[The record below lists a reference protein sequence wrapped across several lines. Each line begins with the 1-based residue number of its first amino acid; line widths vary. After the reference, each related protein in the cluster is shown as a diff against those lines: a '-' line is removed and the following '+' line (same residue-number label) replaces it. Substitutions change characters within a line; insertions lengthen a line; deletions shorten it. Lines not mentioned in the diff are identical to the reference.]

1 MFVHYE
7 SEVPLPVAE
16 VERRLDSLRS
26 DLYSMADV
34 AFREG
39 EELRA
44 RVGPGA
50 GTFAKEV
57 RLAIGTPE
65 IHRSGLIYPLSW
77 SAVGSE
83 NLFPHLTADLILAHV
98 GHSKTRIVL
107 DGTYQP
113 PLGPL
118 GRVIDRALLRRVAE
132 STVRSWVDRLAESLM
147 VDITPQGC

>member
-7 SEVPLPVAE
+7 TEVSLPLPE
-16 VERRLDSLRS
+16 VQRGLDSVRSELRT
-26 DLYSMADV
+26 MADV
-34 AFREG
+34 AYREG

-50 GTFAKEV
+50 GKIAKEV
-57 RLAIGTPE
+57 RLEIGPPE
-65 IHRSGLIYPLSW
+65 IHRSGLVYPVSW

-83 NLFPHLTADLILAHV
+83 TLFPRLNADLIVSHI
-98 GHSKTRIVL
+98 GPDQTRIIM

-118 GRVIDRALLRRVAE
+118 GKVVDRVLLRRVAE
-132 STVRSWVDRLAESLM
+132 STVKTWVDRLADSIAAGQP
-147 VDITPQGC
+147 IT

>member
-7 SEVPLPVAE
+7 TAVPLSLPDVQ
-16 VERRLDSLRS
+16 RGLDSFQSQLQT
-26 DLYSMADV
+26 MADV
-34 AFREG
+34 AYREG

-50 GTFAKEV
+50 GKLAREV
-57 RLAIGTPE
+57 KLEIGVPE
-65 IHRSGLIYPLSW
+65 IHRSGLVYPVSW

-83 NLFPHLTADLILAHV
+83 MLFPRLNADLIVSHI
-98 GHSKTRIVL
+98 GPNQTRIIM

-118 GRVIDRALLRRVAE
+118 GRVVDRVLLRRVAE
-132 STVRSWVDRLAESLM
+132 STVKTWVDRLAGSLTARQT
-147 VDITPQGC
+147 IT